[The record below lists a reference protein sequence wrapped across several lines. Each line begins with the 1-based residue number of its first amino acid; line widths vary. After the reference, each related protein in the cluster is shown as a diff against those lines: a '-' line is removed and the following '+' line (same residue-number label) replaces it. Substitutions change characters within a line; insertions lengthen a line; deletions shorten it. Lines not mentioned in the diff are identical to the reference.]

1 MSFIWTVGVEALVR
15 PQLQPTPPA
24 APPASPSPHDKT
36 QRRHTT
42 QKTLQTAE
50 TEQTEDGRQKTKDD
64 LCGDR
69 ETCLARVTAAACV
82 AFHIICLSYGPL
94 ATLHSPRPLS
104 ALPFSVPR
112 TYLFMPHVKSEQR
125 AKFSFVLLVIR
136 SAKRRS
142 RLLHS
147 SFTFS
152 ASSLDRTFA
161 AWAHSGISTLILD
174 CFVYLCL
181 TLWAICVAFHP
192 NWFCPGTPSQKL
204 TNRESPTIVEPE
216 MRIINLSFNKLFA
229 CDKMRKIRT
238 KEVCL
243 DLYPAIIQYMYM
255 YMLYY
260 YYYFIIGYVSRSHRS
275 IYSSYEF
282 KDFTCG
288 PHLYSFKKVL
298 LYIIY

>member
-1 MSFIWTVGVEALVR
+1 MDSWSWSPRSASTSTYSACRSSCLSF
-15 PQLQPTPPA
+15 
-24 APPASPSPHDKT
+24 SPRQDTEKT
-36 QRRHTT
+36 HNTED
-42 QKTLQTAE
+42 TADSRDRADGRW
-50 TEQTEDGRQKTKDD
+50 QTEDKRRS
-64 LCGDR
+64 LR
-69 ETCLARVTAAACV
+69 RSRNLLARVTAAACV